1 MKHIDYYGQAT
12 HGYLYRKVTA
22 MIRRTRDTLVYG
34 STYEGYPLMEDKGPF
49 VRRSLDKIIDV
60 MNLSL
65 DRHPRTF
72 AFRVDLNLPVIY
84 RLHSADRLIDYFIA
98 SFKSKIAHA
107 VKKARRR
114 NKYAALSSVRYV
126 WAREEATEG
135 RPHWHFLFFLNHDAF
150 RFLGKPGYDRFDDDR
165 RNIINRLIEAWA
177 GALGLEIEG
186 AAGLVNITKN
196 ASYLIKAND
205 FETQNEVFR
214 RSSYLA
220 KAATKVRG
228 HRHCFGGSRR

>member
-1 MKHIDYYGQAT
+1 
-12 HGYLYRKVTA
+12 

-34 STYEGYPLMEDKGPF
+34 STYEGYPLMEGKGPF
-49 VRRSLDKIIDV
+49 IRRSLNRIIDV
-60 MNLSL
+60 MNASL
-65 DRHPRTF
+65 DEHPRTF
-72 AFRVDLNLPVIY
+72 AFRVDLNLPQHY

-107 VKKARRR
+107 GKKARRR
-114 NKYAALSSVRYV
+114 NKYAALSNVRYV

-150 RFLGKPGYDRFDDDR
+150 RSLGKLGYDRFGDDR

-177 GALGLEIEG
+177 GTLGLEIED

-205 FETQNEVFR
+205 FETQNQVFR
-214 RSSYLA
+214 RASYMA
-220 KAATKVRG
+220 KVATKVRG